1 MSLLLAAAVFG
12 GCILAT
18 ALTWRLLRG
27 PAVEPEPRRWTGD
40 RYVDAPGFPP
50 PLPRRDPGAAEAR
63 IGHLQAVWAQCTV
76 SEPYVAAMLAEFEPE
91 VTGLLELALELDDQS
106 PRTPD
111 DGDRGYTAQ

>member
-12 GCILAT
+12 GSILAT

-27 PAVEPEPRRWTGD
+27 PADEPEPRRTPGD
-40 RYVDAPGFPP
+40 RYVDAPGF

-76 SEPYVAAMLAEFEPE
+76 SEPYVTAMLAEFEPE